1 MWIRLK
7 LPQFIGHVVFSRAN
21 AFGMALT
28 MGNFTTFLLSK
39 SFKILPKFSFNLL
52 LCKVKFY
59 QDGI

>member
-7 LPQFIGHVVFSRAN
+7 LSQFIGHVVFSRAN

-39 SFKILPKFSFNLL
+39 SFEFSLKFHFIYYY
-52 LCKVKFY
+52 VR
-59 QDGI
+59 